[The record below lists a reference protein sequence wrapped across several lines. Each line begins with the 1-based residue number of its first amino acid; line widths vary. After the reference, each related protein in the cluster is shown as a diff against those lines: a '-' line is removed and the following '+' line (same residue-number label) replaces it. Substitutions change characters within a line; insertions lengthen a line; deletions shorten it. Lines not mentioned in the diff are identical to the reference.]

1 MTLFYVT
8 NSFGLVVE
16 MRKILQFENQPTRYS
31 IETTGS
37 IKPKVTPT
45 QRYVSK
51 EEFYTIPTGLTM
63 EDVSHW

>member
-8 NSFGLVVE
+8 NSFVVVE
-16 MRKILQFENQPTRYS
+16 IRKIIQFDDQPTRYS
-31 IETTGS
+31 IETTGY
-37 IKPKVTPT
+37 IKPKVKPT